1 MVPDHQSLMLPIL
14 RIIEN
19 GKEYKLPEVANELA
33 HHLNLTEKDREERIP
48 SGKEKT
54 FENRIRWAKT
64 YLMKAGLVEGN
75 RGTIKITPEGAS
87 VLKSNPIHLNAKFLM
102 RYPSFRDFISRKKLE
117 DHTKKLKDEE
127 LLEACYERI
136 ISELKDE
143 LLKRIKKQ
151 SPYFFERLVIDLLV
165 SMGYGQKA
173 ANNIAF
179 RSSGD
184 EGIDGVIYEDHLGL
198 NIICVQ
204 AKKWETPVGR
214 PVVQA
219 FAGSL
224 EGYNANKGVLLTTS
238 TFTKEARKYIELI
251 EKRIV
256 SLSNY

>member
-1 MVPDHQSLMLPIL
+1 
-14 RIIEN
+14 
-19 GKEYKLPEVANELA
+19 
-33 HHLNLTEKDREERIP
+33 
-48 SGKEKT
+48 
-54 FENRIRWAKT
+54 
-64 YLMKAGLVEGN
+64 
-75 RGTIKITPEGAS
+75 
-87 VLKSNPIHLNAKFLM
+87 
-102 RYPSFRDFISRKKLE
+102 
-117 DHTKKLKDEE
+117 
-127 LLEACYERI
+127 
-136 ISELKDE
+136 
-143 LLKRIKKQ
+143 
-151 SPYFFERLVIDLLV
+151 
-165 SMGYGQKA
+165 MGYGQKA